1 LRLHGHF
8 RRLGGRMERPEGAR
22 CGQGEDGG
30 RGERCARGLGMHRG
44 RHGHHHGGGGRGG
57 RLFDYGEL
65 RFVLL
70 DMIAETPRHGYEL
83 IKAIEERMGGAYS
96 PSPGVIYPTLTL
108 LEEQGLATASAEGGK
123 RLYAATDA
131 GRELLAANAAALA
144 DLAARMQRLGAGR
157 EDGPAPQILR
167 AIENLK
173 TALRLRFAR
182 GAIPPERVQAI
193 AAAIDAAA
201 AEAERE

>member
-1 LRLHGHF
+1 MG
-8 RRLGGRMERPEGAR
+8 RPEGEGHDVAHGEG
-22 CGQGEDGG
+22 CGRGG
-30 RGERCARGLGMHRG
+30 RFARGLGMHRG
-44 RHGHHHGGGGRGG
+44 RHGHHHGGGRAG

-70 DMIAETPRHGYEL
+70 DMITQAPRHGYEL

-108 LEEQGLATASAEGGK
+108 LEEQGLATATAEGGK
-123 RLYAATDA
+123 RLYGATEA
-131 GRELLAANAAALA
+131 GRAFLAANQATLT
-144 DLAARMQRLGAGR
+144 DLTARMERLGAGR

-167 AIENLK
+167 AVENLK
-173 TALRLRFAR
+173 TALRLRLSR